1 MQSLPLRLLRSLKEA
16 AAQYGCYARHDGGN
30 GQGCGG
36 DVTLEDDDGVA
47 FTAQACAPFDDN
59 LFSFYCGNNRMT
71 SVLGAS
77 EENKGWCKSSAAA
90 PFASLARL
98 KEKLLHVTDFA
109 AFKEF
114 LRQPFTAACALTGA
128 VDLLMGPNG
137 VLSEYLQRDSD
148 HWNVRNFDLEREV
161 KYIKGWMRTRVRYL
175 NAMVDAAC
183 EANKFCKDAVASGR
197 PQTCRAATDEQMSE
211 LCAQAGFAP
220 GSATPTKCK
229 QGSEEPQCVVD
240 TDPCASAPCLN
251 GGECQTEIVAPEQ
264 SQADACGCTSG
275 TGWSGSEGGCAP
287 GKSTNAREGRE
298 CLSRRAVQ
306 TRTSSE
312 AEELRW
318 LSFSCDCSGGWGGA
332 LCEVPRS
339 GADACG
345 CALGSGW
352 SKSRNEW

>member
-1 MQSLPLRLLRSLKEA
+1 MAAILL
-16 AAQYGCYARHDGGN
+16 
-30 GQGCGG
+30 
-36 DVTLEDDDGVA
+36 
-47 FTAQACAPFDDN
+47 
-59 LFSFYCGNNRMT
+59 
-71 SVLGAS
+71 
-77 EENKGWCKSSAAA
+77 
-90 PFASLARL
+90 
-98 KEKLLHVTDFA
+98 
-109 AFKEF
+109 
-114 LRQPFTAACALTGA
+114 LT
-128 VDLLMGPNG
+128 
-137 VLSEYLQRDSD
+137 
-148 HWNVRNFDLEREV
+148 
-161 KYIKGWMRTRVRYL
+161 GWMRTRVRYL

-211 LCAQAGFAP
+211 LCEQAGFAP
-220 GSATPTKCK
+220 GSPTRTKCK

-264 SQADACGCTSG
+264 SQADACGCTPG

-287 GKSTNAREGRE
+287 GKSTSHREGRD
-298 CLSRRAVQ
+298 CISRRAVQ